1 MKKVLIIIGLL
12 VVAVICFFQAM
23 NIIFYRKFRKMTE
36 KVISETGKTDQA
48 VVTDADLQGLPPPVA
63 RYLKASGL
71 VGMKRISFARIYHSG
86 EFKPG
91 KDKQFMPVKGEYLVT
106 THKPSFV
113 WYGKVSIFPGFFFTA
128 RDYYYH
134 GKGNMLVKILG
145 TFPVVDAKSD
155 ITDKSAFGRCAA
167 EMSMAPS
174 FFLDRERIKWTGYGD
189 DYAECTISD
198 CGISTNTR
206 LFFNKDGMLAK
217 IAVERYYDRGDGKGT
232 PEKFVGLASVVR
244 DFQGLKMNT
253 VFDGYWDLP
262 EGELHYVHFVID
274 RVMFE

>member
-1 MKKVLIIIGLL
+1 MKKIFIVLGLL
-12 VVAVICFFQAM
+12 VVAVICFLQAM

-36 KVISETGKTDQA
+36 KVIRETGKTDQA
-48 VVTDADLQGLPPPVA
+48 VVTDADLRDLPPPVA

-71 VGMKRISFARIYHSG
+71 VGMKRISFARINHSG

-91 KDKQFMPVKGEYLVT
+91 KDKKFMPVKGEYLIT
-106 THKPSFV
+106 TRKPSFV
-113 WYGKVSIFPGFFFTA
+113 WYGKVSMFPGFSFTA
-128 RDYYYH
+128 QDYYYN
-134 GKGNMLVKILG
+134 GKGNMKVKILG

-155 ITDKSAFGRCAA
+155 KIDKSAFGRCVA

-174 FFLDRERIKWTGYGD
+174 FFLDRERILWTGFGAD
-189 DYAECTISD
+189 HAECTITD
-198 CGISTNTR
+198 CGISTNAV
-206 LFFNKDGMLAK
+206 LFFNKEGMLAK
-217 IAVERYYDRGDGKGT
+217 IVVERYYDKGDGKGT

-244 DFQGLKMNT
+244 DFHGMKMNT

-274 RVMFE
+274 RVEFE